1 MMYMAYNEH
10 KAVLIDSATIGS
22 MAQVVSAT
30 HDFGGALV
38 LNPHLWLEVTG
49 FAGVIGDDDVVTI
62 RVLGMLDDG
71 PSPDTYLVWGG
82 AYAYKPK
89 EAGRERIVIQPTRL
103 PRKFVIR
110 VTNGTS
116 QATNSGAVTLALTWQ
131 EG

>member
-1 MMYMAYNEH
+1 MAYEEQ
-10 KAVLIDSATIGS
+10 KAILIDGVTIASSAQETS
-22 MAQVVSAT
+22 DP
-30 HDFGGALV
+30 HDFEDALV

-49 FAGVIGDDDVVTI
+49 FAGVIGDDDKITI
-62 RVLGMLDDG
+62 RILGIVDDG
-71 PSPDTYLVWGG
+71 ASPNTYLVWGG

-103 PRKFVIR
+103 PRRFMVR

-116 QATNSGAVTLALTWQ
+116 QATASNAVTLTLTWQ